1 MKTKPSLLYL
11 VSCIFFL
18 LTLCPAPHALSQIP
32 QGFNYQAIVRDGVT
46 KQPIISQPVKVRI
59 TIETSLAAEVYQEE
73 HLLST
78 DEFGVMAIVIG
89 DGTPTGADLFE
100 EIDWNE
106 DPLYIKTELQYPVG
120 GSYTEMG
127 TAPLMSVPYAMVAD
141 SLSRP
146 LTKLTVTGE
155 TTDMEEALFEVRNRD
170 GQIIFAVYNEGVR
183 VYVSDG
189 DKKGVKGGF
198 AIGGFGV
205 DKQGVQKYF
214 FVSGDSIRAYIDSTS
229 TKAVKG
235 GFAIGGFENTKAP
248 GQEYLRVTRDSV
260 RIYLDANPATKA
272 PKGGFAIGGFDISK
286 DPEEEYLRVTR
297 DSTRIYVNDNPAK
310 GVKGGF
316 AIG

>member
-1 MKTKPSLLYL
+1 MKTKLLL
-11 VSCIFFL
+11 SAL
-18 LTLCPAPHALSQIP
+18 LSFYFCLLSSQVP

-155 TTDMEEALFEVRNRD
+155 TTNMEEALFEVKNKD
-170 GQIIFAVYNEGVR
+170 GQTIFAV
-183 VYVSDG
+183 
-189 DKKGVKGGF
+189 
-198 AIGGFGV
+198 
-205 DKQGVQKYF
+205 
-214 FVSGDSIRAYIDSTS
+214 
-229 TKAVKG
+229 
-235 GFAIGGFENTKAP
+235 
-248 GQEYLRVTRDSV
+248 
-260 RIYLDANPATKA
+260 
-272 PKGGFAIGGFDISK
+272 
-286 DPEEEYLRVTR
+286 
-297 DSTRIYVNDNPAK
+297 
-310 GVKGGF
+310 
-316 AIG
+316 